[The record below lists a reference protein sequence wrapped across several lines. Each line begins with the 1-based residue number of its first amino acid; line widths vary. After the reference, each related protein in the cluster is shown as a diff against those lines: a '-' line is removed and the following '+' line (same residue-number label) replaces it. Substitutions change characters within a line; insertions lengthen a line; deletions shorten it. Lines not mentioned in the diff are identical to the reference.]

1 MSSLENL
8 IDPLQKLDFWL
19 NWTKKKFVKACLC
32 LWRVACDLCYFNEIF
47 FVIFPTLQFVKS
59 SSVQD
64 KRKMKDQ
71 PEDKFNLVYL
81 IFGWL
86 GIGTLLPW
94 NFFITVTAYWD
105 AKWQDPVQL
114 GANSSSGG
122 NVVLERNEMQTN
134 WNSNMAM
141 ASMIPNVT
149 FLLLNA
155 VFGHHFRTTPRLLV
169 SLIFVILLFGATCA
183 MTKIDTNEY
192 QHEFYIGTLVSCVLI
207 NINSTIFQGKI

>member
-1 MSSLENL
+1 
-8 IDPLQKLDFWL
+8 
-19 NWTKKKFVKACLC
+19 
-32 LWRVACDLCYFNEIF
+32 
-47 FVIFPTLQFVKS
+47 
-59 SSVQD
+59 
-64 KRKMKDQ
+64 MKDQ

-105 AKWQDPVQL
+105 AKWQDPVQF

-207 NINSTIFQGKI
+207 NINSAIFQGKTWQNNFRNFLVKSKLSAAEQCKTVAFSRIFSFFRRTTRFGWKIPKGVHGDRLQWPSYRRHFR

>member
-1 MSSLENL
+1 
-8 IDPLQKLDFWL
+8 
-19 NWTKKKFVKACLC
+19 
-32 LWRVACDLCYFNEIF
+32 
-47 FVIFPTLQFVKS
+47 
-59 SSVQD
+59 
-64 KRKMKDQ
+64 MKDQ

-155 VFGHHFRTTPRLLV
+155 FFGHHFRTTSRLLV

-183 MTKIDTNEY
+183 MTKIDIYEY
-192 QHEFYIGTLVSCVLI
+192 QHEFYIGTLISSVLMP
-207 NINSTIFQGKI
+207 